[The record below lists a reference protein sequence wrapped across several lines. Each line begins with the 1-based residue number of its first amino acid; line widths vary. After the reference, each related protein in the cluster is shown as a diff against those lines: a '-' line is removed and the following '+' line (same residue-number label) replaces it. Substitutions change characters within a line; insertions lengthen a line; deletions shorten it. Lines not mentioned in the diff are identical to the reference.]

1 MILISLLSFPI
12 AHILHN
18 WFIFCFSDN
27 FLFLHELKK
36 IIYCKIREV
45 QFPQAQ
51 QTALK
56 IWLVIFVCK
65 HSTLSPKYT
74 RQEKSELFSFLECL
88 VLMSLIKLLLIPSR
102 RGVDKRNLAFQNPF
116 QLFSTLQ
123 IFRKN
128 FPRTPRLQN
137 LIVMWTNWKSFSRK

>member
-12 AHILHN
+12 APILHI
-18 WFIFCFSDN
+18 WFIFCFFTNS
-27 FLFLHELKK
+27 K

-45 QFPQAQ
+45 QFQFKSTNCPI
-51 QTALK
+51 K

-74 RQEKSELFSFLECL
+74 RQEKSDLFSFLECL

-102 RGVDKRNLAFQNPF
+102 RGAVKRNLAFQNPF
-116 QLFSTLQ
+116 QFFSTHQ
-123 IFRKN
+123 IIRKN
-128 FPRTPRLQN
+128 LLRP
-137 LIVMWTNWKSFSRK
+137 

>member
-12 AHILHN
+12 APILHT

-45 QFPQAQ
+45 QFQFKSTNCPI
-51 QTALK
+51 K

-74 RQEKSELFSFLECL
+74 RQEKPESFSFLECL

-102 RGVDKRNLAFQNPF
+102 RGAVKRNLAFQKPF
-116 QLFSTLQ
+116 QFFSTHQ
-123 IFRKN
+123 IFR
-128 FPRTPRLQN
+128 RN
-137 LIVMWTNWKSFSRK
+137 LLRP